1 MTRNTQRRGLW
12 WRLAVLGSTLVAGVT
27 LAGLGAAQVT
37 FTQLKLAGQ
46 TVQSIQLYGAEY
58 ASETVLGRVL
68 RITRD
73 DRVVT
78 VTGFGH
84 TLLLPLDEDQQRATT
99 DFNTVQLDTTRRR
112 ARTATLVN
120 GNLYLP
126 LDTLAAGLGAT
137 YANGAFTIAPAQ
149 LLGVSSRAGK
159 DSDRLVLDL
168 SRDVEVID
176 EQRGSGVVLTLR
188 DLSGQ
193 ARRYTTRGAFVPS
206 AEVARVGSDLTVTV
220 PLPASDGYRLYKVV
234 RDTGVRVVLDA
245 GPGIPRSSPELL
257 TRVTRPLIVLD
268 PARVP
273 GVGRDVTLDVA
284 RRAAELLTKAGWRVQ
299 VTRDPG
305 SALSLEDTLKLARQS
320 DVFLALDLG
329 RFPNSARSGV
339 TVYEQTGR
347 ASAQIINDI
356 RAGQTLPYGTL
367 VVAGTGSSRRLGDLL
382 RGELKGG
389 GVTAKQESTS
399 RVLTLGEAPQAAL
412 LLELGWANNATDL
425 ANLGVDSRL
434 KIMADAVAR
443 SVATY
448 LTARANNNAN
458 VSATTP
464 EARP

>member
-1 MTRNTQRRGLW
+1 M
-12 WRLAVLGSTLVAGVT
+12 
-27 LAGLGAAQVT
+27 
-37 FTQLKLAGQ
+37 
-46 TVQSIQLYGAEY
+46 
-58 ASETVLGRVL
+58 
-68 RITRD
+68 
-73 DRVVT
+73 
-78 VTGFGH
+78 
-84 TLLLPLDEDQQRATT
+84 
-99 DFNTVQLDTTRRR
+99 
-112 ARTATLVN
+112 
-120 GNLYLP
+120 
-126 LDTLAAGLGAT
+126 
-137 YANGAFTIAPAQ
+137 
-149 LLGVSSRAGK
+149 
-159 DSDRLVLDL
+159 
-168 SRDVEVID
+168 
-176 EQRGSGVVLTLR
+176 
-188 DLSGQ
+188 
-193 ARRYTTRGAFVPS
+193 PS

-245 GPGIPRSSPELL
+245 GPGIPRSSPDLL